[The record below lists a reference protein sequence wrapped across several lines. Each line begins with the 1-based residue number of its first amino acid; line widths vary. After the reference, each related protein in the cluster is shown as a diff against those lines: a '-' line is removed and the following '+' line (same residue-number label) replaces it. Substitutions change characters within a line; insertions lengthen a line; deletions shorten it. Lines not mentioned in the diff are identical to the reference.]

1 MPAPTSGAGG
11 KFTVARITVALGDLV
26 PLIDE
31 WAARKGTQR
40 PDAVRRLLAI
50 ALGVDPP
57 PTRRNRPAPP
67 RNELAAAY
75 AESGLRGV
83 GKRYGAASTN
93 TASPTAPQ
101 ADRGRRRSRPSTCP
115 GFENFSPQGGRT
127 KRSRGST
134 GATRRRCP
142 SHSDARGSDPPE
154 ATVPKPT
161 STSGAD
167 ALRAAA
173 ADLDLI
179 AQAHAA
185 ALAADEHLGAA

>member
-83 GKRYGAASTN
+83 GKRYGAAADTVRRWLDEHGIPHRPAGGQRPKKIPPEHVPWVRELLA
-93 TASPTAPQ
+93 TGRTHEEIARLYRCHPQ
-101 ADRGRRRSRPSTCP
+101 TVSVALRRERQRPS
-115 GFENFSPQGGRT
+115 GG
-127 KRSRGST
+127 
-134 GATRRRCP
+134 
-142 SHSDARGSDPPE
+142 D
-154 ATVPKPT
+154 
-161 STSGAD
+161 
-167 ALRAAA
+167 RA
-173 ADLDLI
+173 
-179 AQAHAA
+179 
-185 ALAADEHLGAA
+185 